1 MKRKEVIRLVGEGG
15 HGCNARFARRIND
28 AVKEL
33 WAVEGLEAAQKP
45 NALTTNVVW
54 HWSNR
59 LYAEP
64 LPAEYV
70 RPAVHAARALGVDLD
85 QHDLRP
91 DIYGQAAA

>member
-1 MKRKEVIRLVGEGG
+1 MNRLAVINTVGGSG
-15 HGCNARFARRIND
+15 HGRNAKFARRIND

-45 NALTTNVVW
+45 NALTTNIAW